1 VLLALATSNK
11 IWLAVFAG
19 IFIAFALVA
28 SFVLP
33 RRNPDFPGERGR
45 NWFVVA
51 TIALFVAMMFAV
63 AVFASEGEEAEGRE
77 AGEVATET
85 APGGEGEPQETTG
98 APTTGET
105 ATGETAT
112 GETGEEGGGGNPQ
125 AGRQV
130 FASAGCGSCHTFAAA
145 EATATVG
152 PNLDESLA
160 GDDAEH
166 VRESIVDPN
175 AEVESGFQPIM
186 PTTYEQ
192 DLSPQQLDDLV
203 AFLTQS

>member
-1 VLLALATSNK
+1 LLALATSNK

-19 IFIAFALVA
+19 IFIVFALVA

-33 RRNPDFPGERGR
+33 RRNPDFPGEHGR

-63 AVFASEGEEAEGRE
+63 AVFAQEDEEAAGRE

-85 APGGEGEPQETTG
+85 APGGEPQPQETTG

-105 ATGETAT
+105 ETGETAT
-112 GETGEEGGGGNPQ
+112 GDTGDGGGGNTQ

-130 FASAGCGSCHTFAAA
+130 FASQGCGSCHAFEAAG
-145 EATATVG
+145 TNATVG
-152 PNLDESLA
+152 PNLDESLE

-166 VRESIVDPN
+166 VRESIVDPG

-192 DLSPQQLDDLV
+192 DLSSQQLDDLV
-203 AFLTQS
+203 AFLTQT